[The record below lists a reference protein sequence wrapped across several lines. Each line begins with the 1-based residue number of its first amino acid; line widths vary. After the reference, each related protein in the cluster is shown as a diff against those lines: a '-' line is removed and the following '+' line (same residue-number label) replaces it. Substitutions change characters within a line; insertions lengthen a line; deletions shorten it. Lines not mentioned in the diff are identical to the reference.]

1 MIVEISIIRESFLTC
16 NLTLKS
22 NLHMIEC
29 VENLIPADPIGS
41 YLTQM
46 HMLVCLGKKVRKLMR
61 VRVVNNRI
69 VVAGTYDYKHKI
81 IHILL

>member
-41 YLTQM
+41 MVIFDPNAYVSMFRQKGQET
-46 HMLVCLGKKVRKLMR
+46 HACACG
-61 VRVVNNRI
+61 
-69 VVAGTYDYKHKI
+69 
-81 IHILL
+81 